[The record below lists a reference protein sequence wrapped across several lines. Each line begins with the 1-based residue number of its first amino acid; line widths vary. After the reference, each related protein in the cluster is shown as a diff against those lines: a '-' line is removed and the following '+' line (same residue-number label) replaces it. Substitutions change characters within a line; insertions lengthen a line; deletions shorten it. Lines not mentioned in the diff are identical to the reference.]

1 MNRKITIFFG
11 ILFFLLSGS
20 SKIVASEIL
29 ALDESIKIALARSLS
44 VQSADEEIM
53 AKEFEELSSKA
64 DFYPKLSTSYTYT
77 RLDNSTVNDAKY
89 TAYPYNPVTNSHFAQ
104 SVSPLDTNRYQ
115 FNITATQPL
124 FTGWRLTIVRDLAAL
139 GVDTAKIQKE
149 TVIQDLILNVKEGYF
164 SILKAEKLAKVAEQ
178 SVELLEAQLKVS
190 QAFYDEGIIAKNDL
204 LQTEVQMAQ
213 VRQDLIRATNGVELA
228 KSLFNKLLRREL
240 NQDLEIKDILDYYPI
255 RLLLDQCMEKAEQ
268 NRPEIKEV
276 SLNVMAAEKTI
287 DLSKSSYYPSVKLI
301 GNYQRVT
308 DDILL
313 DSYPGEDPDSWTIAL
328 QGEWTFWEWKKKRH
342 DVAAARAKLAKA
354 NYILKEIKDNIQ
366 LEVKEAYLSLR
377 EAEKNILVAK
387 KAVVQAEENFR
398 MNEERYKQQV
408 ATSTDVLDALT
419 LLTQARTNYFNALSE
434 HNTAWARLERA
445 MGVGF
450 NKEMK

>member
-1 MNRKITIFFG
+1 MTRKISIFLG
-11 ILFFLLSGS
+11 ILFFLLLGS
-20 SKIVASEIL
+20 SIILASEEL
-29 ALDESIKIALARSLS
+29 TLEESIKIALEKSLS
-44 VQSADEEIM
+44 IYAAQEEIK
-53 AKEFEELSSKA
+53 AKEFEELSTKA
-64 DFYPKLSTSYTYT
+64 DFLPKLSTSYTYT
-77 RLDNSTVNDAKY
+77 RLDNDTINDAKY
-89 TAYPYNPVTNSHFAQ
+89 TTYPYPSF
-104 SVSPLDTNRYQ
+104 SPREISPLDTNTYQ

-124 FTGWRLTIVRDLAAL
+124 FTGWRLTIARDLAAL

-149 TVIQDLILNVKEGYF
+149 TAIQDLVLNVKKAYF
-164 SILKAEKLAKVAEQ
+164 GILKAEKLAKVAEQ

-190 QAFYDEGIIAKNDL
+190 QAFYDEGIIAKNEL

-213 VRQDLIRATNGVELA
+213 ARQNLIKAKNGVEIG

-240 NQDLEIKDILDYYPI
+240 SQGVKIKDILDYYPI
-255 RLLLDQCMEKAEQ
+255 KFLIDQCMEKAGQ

-276 SLNVMAAEKTI
+276 SLNVMSAEKAI
-287 DLSKSSYYPSVKLI
+287 DLTKSSYYPSVTLI
-301 GNYQRVT
+301 GNYQRKT
-308 DDILL
+308 DDVLL
-313 DSYPGEDPDSWTIAL
+313 DSSPGEDPDNWTIML
-328 QGEWTFWEWKKKRH
+328 KGEWIFWEWRKKRH
-342 DVAAARAKLAKA
+342 GVAAARAKLAKV

-377 EAEKNILVAK
+377 EAEKNIQVAK

-434 HNTAWARLERA
+434 HNIAWARLERA
-445 MGVGF
+445 MGIGY
-450 NKEMK
+450 NAEIK

>member
-1 MNRKITIFFG
+1 MTSKISIFLG
-11 ILFFLLSGS
+11 ILFFLLLGS
-20 SKIVASEIL
+20 SIILASEEL
-29 ALDESIKIALARSLS
+29 TLEESIKIALEKSLS
-44 VQSADEEIM
+44 IYSAQEEIK

-64 DFYPKLSTSYTYT
+64 DFLPKLSTSYTYT
-77 RLDNSTVNDAKY
+77 RLDNDTVNDAKY
-89 TAYPYNPVTNSHFAQ
+89 TTY
-104 SVSPLDTNRYQ
+104 PLDTNAYQ

-124 FTGWRLTIVRDLAAL
+124 FTGWRLTILREIASL

-149 TVIQDLILNVKEGYF
+149 TAIQDLVLNVKAAYF
-164 SILKAEKLAKVAEQ
+164 GILKAEKLEKVAKQE
-178 SVELLEAQLKVS
+178 VEQLKANLGVS

-213 VRQDLIRATNGVELA
+213 ARQNLIKATNGVEIA
-228 KSLFNKLLRREL
+228 KSLFNKLLRRGL
-240 NQDLEIKDILDYYPI
+240 NQGVNIKDILDYYPI
-255 RLLLDQCMEKAEQ
+255 KLLLDQCMEKAGQ

-276 SLNVMAAEKTI
+276 SLNVMSAEKAI

-301 GNYQRVT
+301 GNYQRET

-313 DSYPGEDPDSWTIAL
+313 DSSPEEDPDNWTIQL
-328 QGEWTFWEWKKKRH
+328 KGEWTFWEWRKKRY

-377 EAEKNILVAK
+377 EAEKNIQVAK

-445 MGVGF
+445 MGVGY
-450 NKEMK
+450 NAESK

>member
-11 ILFFLLSGS
+11 ILLFLLSGS
-20 SKIVASEIL
+20 SKIAASEIL
-29 ALDESIKIALARSLS
+29 ALDESIKIALERSLS
-44 VQSADEEIM
+44 VRSADEEIK
-53 AKEFEELSSKA
+53 AKEFEELSLKA
-64 DFYPKLSTSYTYT
+64 DFYPKLSTSYKYT

-89 TAYPYNPVTNSHFAQ
+89 TTYPYPSF
-104 SVSPLDTNRYQ
+104 SPRELSPLDTNTYQ
-115 FNITATQPL
+115 LNITATQPL
-124 FTGWRLTIVRDLAAL
+124 FTGWRLTIVRNLAAL

-149 TVIQDLILNVKEGYF
+149 TVIQDLVLNVKEAYF
-164 SILKAEKLAKVAEQ
+164 GILKAEKLAKVAEQ

-213 VRQDLIRATNGVELA
+213 VRQDLTKATNRVELA

-240 NQDLEIKDILDYYPI
+240 NQDLKIKDILDYYPI
-255 RLLLDQCMEKAEQ
+255 KLLLDQCMEKAEQ

-276 SLNVMAAEKTI
+276 SLNVMSAEKNI
-287 DLSKSSYYPSVKLI
+287 DLNKSSYYPSVTLI
-301 GNYQRVT
+301 GNYQRET

-313 DSYPGEDPDSWTIAL
+313 ASNPGEDPDNWTITL

-366 LEVKEAYLSLR
+366 LEVKEAYLLLR

-419 LLTQARTNYFNALSE
+419 LLTQAKTNYFNALSE

-445 MGVGF
+445 MGVGY

>member
-1 MNRKITIFFG
+1 MTRRISIFLG
-11 ILFFLLSGS
+11 ILFIMLLGS
-20 SKIVASEIL
+20 SNILASEVL
-29 ALDESIKIALARSLS
+29 TLEESIKIALENSLS
-44 VQSADEEIM
+44 IYSAKEEIK
-53 AKEFEELSSKA
+53 AKEFEELSTKA
-64 DFYPKLSTSYTYT
+64 DFFPKLSTSYTYT
-77 RLDNSTVNDAKY
+77 RLDNDTVNNAKY
-89 TAYPYNPVTNSHFAQ
+89 TTYPYPSF
-104 SVSPLDTNRYQ
+104 SPREVSPLDTNSYQ

-124 FTGWRLTIVRDLAAL
+124 FTGWRLTISREIASL

-149 TVIQDLILNVKEGYF
+149 TAIQDLVLNVKAAYF
-164 SILKAEKLAKVAEQ
+164 GILKAEKLEKVAKQEVEQ
-178 SVELLEAQLKVS
+178 LEANLRVS

-213 VRQDLIRATNGVELA
+213 ARQNLIKATNGVEIV
-228 KSLFNKLLRREL
+228 KSLFNKLLRRGL
-240 NQDLEIKDILDYYPI
+240 NQGVNIKDILDYYPI
-255 RLLLDQCMEKAEQ
+255 KLLLDQCMEKAKQ

-276 SLNVMAAEKTI
+276 SLNVMAVEKAV
-287 DLSKSSYYPSVKLI
+287 DLNKSSYYPYVTLI
-301 GNYQRVT
+301 GNYQRET

-313 DSYPGEDPDSWTIAL
+313 DSAPGKDPDNWTIQL
-328 QGEWTFWEWKKKRH
+328 KGEWIFWEWRKKRH

-377 EAEKNILVAK
+377 EAEKNIQVAK

-434 HNTAWARLERA
+434 HNIAWARLERA
-445 MGVGF
+445 MGIGY
-450 NKEMK
+450 NG

>member
-1 MNRKITIFFG
+1 MTRKISIFLG
-11 ILFFLLSGS
+11 ILFFLLLGS
-20 SKIVASEIL
+20 SIIFASDEL
-29 ALDESIKIALARSLS
+29 TLEESIKIALEKSLS
-44 VQSADEEIM
+44 IYVAQEEIK
-53 AKEFEELSSKA
+53 AKEFEELSTKA
-64 DFYPKLSTSYTYT
+64 DFLPKLSASYTYT
-77 RLDNSTVNDAKY
+77 RLDNDTINDAKY
-89 TAYPYNPVTNSHFAQ
+89 TTYPYPSF
-104 SVSPLDTNRYQ
+104 SPREVSPLDTNTYQ

-124 FTGWRLTIVRDLAAL
+124 FTGWRLTIARDLASL

-149 TVIQDLILNVKEGYF
+149 TAIQDLVLNVKEAYF
-164 SILKAEKLAKVAEQ
+164 GILKAEKLAKVAEQ

-190 QAFYDEGIIAKNDL
+190 QAFYDEGIIAKNEL

-213 VRQDLIRATNGVELA
+213 ARQNLIKAKNGVEIG

-240 NQDLEIKDILDYYPI
+240 NQVVNIKDILDYYPI
-255 RLLLDQCMEKAEQ
+255 RFLLDQCMEKAGQ

-276 SLNVMAAEKTI
+276 SLNVMSAEKAI
-287 DLSKSSYYPSVKLI
+287 DLSKSSYYPSVTLI
-301 GNYQRVT
+301 GNYQRET

-313 DSYPGEDPDSWTIAL
+313 NSSPGEDSDNWTIML
-328 QGEWTFWEWKKKRH
+328 KGEWTFWEWRKKRH
-342 DVAAARAKLAKA
+342 GVAAARANLAKA

-377 EAEKNILVAK
+377 EAEKNIQVAK
-387 KAVVQAEENFR
+387 KAVLQAEENFR

-419 LLTQARTNYFNALSE
+419 LLTQARTNYFNGLSE

-445 MGVGF
+445 MGIGY
-450 NKEMK
+450 NAESK

>member
-1 MNRKITIFFG
+1 MTRKISIFLG
-11 ILFFLLSGS
+11 ILFFLLLGS
-20 SKIVASEIL
+20 SIILASEEL
-29 ALDESIKIALARSLS
+29 TLEESIKIALEKSLS
-44 VQSADEEIM
+44 IYSAQEEIK
-53 AKEFEELSSKA
+53 AKEFEELSTKA
-64 DFYPKLSTSYTYT
+64 DFLPKLSTSYTYT
-77 RLDNSTVNDAKY
+77 RLDNDTVNDAKY
-89 TAYPYNPVTNSHFAQ
+89 TTYP
-104 SVSPLDTNRYQ
+104 SPLDTNSYQ
-115 FNITATQPL
+115 FNITVTQQV
-124 FTGWRLTIVRDLAAL
+124 FTGWRLTISREIASL

-149 TVIQDLILNVKEGYF
+149 TAIQDLVLNVKAAYF
-164 SILKAEKLAKVAEQ
+164 GILKAEKLAKVAEQ

-213 VRQDLIRATNGVELA
+213 ARQNLIRANNGVEIA
-228 KSLFNKLLRREL
+228 KSLFNKLLRRDL
-240 NQDLEIKDILDYYPI
+240 NQGVKIKDILDYYPI
-255 RLLLDQCMEKAEQ
+255 RLLLDQCMEKAGQ

-276 SLNVMAAEKTI
+276 SLNVMSAEKAI
-287 DLSKSSYYPSVKLI
+287 DLSKSSYYPSVTVI
-301 GNYQRVT
+301 GNYQRET

-313 DSYPGEDPDSWTIAL
+313 DSSPGEDPDNWTITL
-328 QGEWTFWEWKKKRH
+328 KGEWTFWEWRKKRH

-377 EAEKNILVAK
+377 EAEKNIQVAK

-419 LLTQARTNYFNALSE
+419 LLTQARTNYFNTLSE
-434 HNTAWARLERA
+434 HNIAWARLERA
-445 MGVGF
+445 MGVGY
-450 NKEMK
+450 NTESK

>member
-1 MNRKITIFFG
+1 MTRKISIFLG
-11 ILFFLLSGS
+11 ILFFLLLEPSIIFA
-20 SKIVASEIL
+20 SKEL
-29 ALDESIKIALARSLS
+29 TLEESIKLALEKSLS
-44 VQSADEEIM
+44 ISSAQEEIK
-53 AKEFEELSSKA
+53 AKEFEEFSAKA
-64 DFYPKLSTSYTYT
+64 DFLPKLSTSYTYT
-77 RLDNSTVNDAKY
+77 RLDNDTVNDAKY
-89 TAYPYNPVTNSHFAQ
+89 TTYPYPSF
-104 SVSPLDTNRYQ
+104 SPREVSPLDTNTYQ
-115 FNITATQPL
+115 FNITVTQPL
-124 FTGWRLTIVRDLAAL
+124 FTGWRLTILREIALL

-149 TVIQDLILNVKEGYF
+149 TAIQDLVLNVKEAYF
-164 SILKAEKLAKVAEQ
+164 GILKAEKLENVAKQE
-178 SVELLEAQLKVS
+178 VEQLKANLGVS

-213 VRQDLIRATNGVELA
+213 ARQNLIKAENGVEIA
-228 KSLFNKLLRREL
+228 KSLFNKLLGREL
-240 NQDLEIKDILDYYPI
+240 NQGVKIKDILDYYPI
-255 RLLLDQCMEKAEQ
+255 TLLLDQCMEKAKQ

-276 SLNVMAAEKTI
+276 SLNAMSAEKAI
-287 DLSKSSYYPSVKLI
+287 DLSKSSYYPSVSLI
-301 GNYQRVT
+301 GNYQRET

-313 DSYPGEDPDSWTIAL
+313 DSSPEEDPDNWTIML
-328 QGEWTFWEWKKKRH
+328 KGEWTFWEWRKKRY

-377 EAEKNILVAK
+377 EAEKNIQVAK

-445 MGVGF
+445 MGVRY
-450 NKEMK
+450 NAESK

>member
-1 MNRKITIFFG
+1 MTRKISIFLG

-20 SKIVASEIL
+20 SIILASEEL
-29 ALDESIKIALARSLS
+29 TLEESIKIALDKNLS
-44 VQSADEEIM
+44 IYSAQEEIK
-53 AKEFEELSSKA
+53 AKEFEELSTKA
-64 DFYPKLSTSYTYT
+64 DFLPKLSTSYTYT
-77 RLDNSTVNDAKY
+77 RLDNNTVNDAKY
-89 TAYPYNPVTNSHFAQ
+89 TMYPYPSF
-104 SVSPLDTNRYQ
+104 SPKEVSPLDANTYQ
-115 FNITATQPL
+115 FNITVAQPL
-124 FTGWRLTIVRDLAAL
+124 FTGWRLTIARDLASL

-149 TVIQDLILNVKEGYF
+149 TAIQDLVLNVKEAYF
-164 SILKAEKLAKVAEQ
+164 GILKAEKLAKVAEQ

-190 QAFYDEGIIAKNDL
+190 QAFYDEGIIAKNEL

-213 VRQDLIRATNGVELA
+213 ARQNLIKAKNGVEIG

-240 NQDLEIKDILDYYPI
+240 NQVVNIKDILDYYPI
-255 RLLLDQCMEKAEQ
+255 RFLLDQCMEKAGQ

-276 SLNVMAAEKTI
+276 SLNVMSAEKAI
-287 DLSKSSYYPSVKLI
+287 DLSKSSYYPSVTLI
-301 GNYQRVT
+301 GNYQRET

-313 DSYPGEDPDSWTIAL
+313 DSSPGEDSDNWTIML
-328 QGEWTFWEWKKKRH
+328 KGEWTFWEWRKKRH
-342 DVAAARAKLAKA
+342 GVAAARANLAKA

-377 EAEKNILVAK
+377 EAEKNIQVAK

-445 MGVGF
+445 MGAGY
-450 NKEMK
+450 NPESK

>member
-1 MNRKITIFFG
+1 MTRKISIFLG
-11 ILFFLLSGS
+11 ILFFLLLGS
-20 SKIVASEIL
+20 SIILASEEL
-29 ALDESIKIALARSLS
+29 TLEESIKIALEKSLS
-44 VQSADEEIM
+44 IYAAQEEIK
-53 AKEFEELSSKA
+53 AKEFEELSTKA
-64 DFYPKLSTSYTYT
+64 DFLPKLSTSYTYT
-77 RLDNSTVNDAKY
+77 RLDNDTINDAKY
-89 TAYPYNPVTNSHFAQ
+89 TTYPYPSF
-104 SVSPLDTNRYQ
+104 SPREVSPIDTNTYQ

-124 FTGWRLTIVRDLAAL
+124 FTGWRLTIARDLASL

-149 TVIQDLILNVKEGYF
+149 TAIQDLVLNVKEAYF
-164 SILKAEKLAKVAEQ
+164 GILKAEKLAKVAEQ

-190 QAFYDEGIIAKNDL
+190 QAFYDEGIIAKNEL

-213 VRQDLIRATNGVELA
+213 ARQNLIKATNGVEIG

-240 NQDLEIKDILDYYPI
+240 SQGVKIKDILDYYPI
-255 RLLLDQCMEKAEQ
+255 RFLLDQCMEKAGQ

-276 SLNVMAAEKTI
+276 SLNVMSAEKAI
-287 DLSKSSYYPSVKLI
+287 DLSKSSYYPSVTLI
-301 GNYQRVT
+301 GNYQRET

-313 DSYPGEDPDSWTIAL
+313 DSSPGEDPDNWTIML
-328 QGEWTFWEWKKKRH
+328 KGEWIFWEWRKKRH
-342 DVAAARAKLAKA
+342 GVAAARAKLAKA

-377 EAEKNILVAK
+377 EAEKNIQVAK

-445 MGVGF
+445 MGIGY
-450 NKEMK
+450 NAEIK

>member
-1 MNRKITIFFG
+1 MTRKISIFLG
-11 ILFFLLSGS
+11 ILFFLLLGS
-20 SKIVASEIL
+20 SIILASEEL
-29 ALDESIKIALARSLS
+29 TLEESIKIALEKSLS
-44 VQSADEEIM
+44 IYAAQEEIK
-53 AKEFEELSSKA
+53 AKEFEELSTKA
-64 DFYPKLSTSYTYT
+64 DFLPKLSTSYTYT
-77 RLDNSTVNDAKY
+77 RLDNDTINDAKY
-89 TAYPYNPVTNSHFAQ
+89 TTYPYPSF
-104 SVSPLDTNRYQ
+104 SPREVSPLDPNTYQ

-124 FTGWRLTIVRDLAAL
+124 FTGWRLTIARDLAAL

-149 TVIQDLILNVKEGYF
+149 TAIQDLVLNVKKAYF
-164 SILKAEKLAKVAEQ
+164 GILKAEKLAKVAEQ

-190 QAFYDEGIIAKNDL
+190 QAFYDEGIIAKNEL

-213 VRQDLIRATNGVELA
+213 ARQNLIKAKNGVEIG

-240 NQDLEIKDILDYYPI
+240 SQGVKIKDILDYYPI
-255 RLLLDQCMEKAEQ
+255 KFLLDQCMEKAGQ

-276 SLNVMAAEKTI
+276 SLNVMSAEKAI
-287 DLSKSSYYPSVKLI
+287 DLTKSSYYPSVTLI
-301 GNYQRVT
+301 GNYQRKT
-308 DDILL
+308 DDVLL
-313 DSYPGEDPDSWTIAL
+313 DSSPGEDPDNWTIML
-328 QGEWTFWEWKKKRH
+328 KGEWIFWEWRKKRH
-342 DVAAARAKLAKA
+342 GVAAARAKLAKV

-377 EAEKNILVAK
+377 EAEKNIQVAK

-434 HNTAWARLERA
+434 HNIAWARLERA
-445 MGVGF
+445 MGIGY
-450 NKEMK
+450 NAEIK

>member
-1 MNRKITIFFG
+1 MTKKISIFLG

-20 SKIVASEIL
+20 SIILASEEL
-29 ALDESIKIALARSLS
+29 TLEESIKIALDKSLS
-44 VQSADEEIM
+44 IYSAKEEIK
-53 AKEFEELSSKA
+53 AKEFEELSTKA
-64 DFYPKLSTSYTYT
+64 DFLPKLRASYTYT
-77 RLDNSTVNDAKY
+77 RLDNDTVNDATY
-89 TAYPYNPVTNSHFAQ
+89 TTYPYNPLTASHSAR
-104 SVSPLDTNRYQ
+104 SVSPLDTNTYQ
-115 FNITATQPL
+115 FNITVAQPL
-124 FTGWRLTIVRDLAAL
+124 FTGWRLTILREIASL

-149 TVIQDLILNVKEGYF
+149 TAIQDLVLNVKAAYF
-164 SILKAEKLAKVAEQ
+164 GILKAEKLAKVAEQ

-190 QAFYDEGIIAKNDL
+190 QAFYDEGIIAKNEL

-213 VRQDLIRATNGVELA
+213 ARQNLIKAKNGVEIT

-240 NQDLEIKDILDYYPI
+240 NQGVKIKDILDYYPI
-255 RLLLDQCMEKAEQ
+255 RLLLDQCMEKAGQ

-276 SLNVMAAEKTI
+276 SLNVMSAEKAI
-287 DLSKSSYYPSVKLI
+287 GLSKSSYYPSVTLI
-301 GNYQRVT
+301 GNYQRET
-308 DDILL
+308 GDILL
-313 DSYPGEDPDSWTIAL
+313 DSSPGEDPDNWTITL
-328 QGEWTFWEWKKKRH
+328 KGEWTFWEWRKKRH
-342 DVAAARAKLAKA
+342 DVAAARAKRAKA

-377 EAEKNILVAK
+377 EAEKNIQVAK
-387 KAVVQAEENFR
+387 KAVAQAEENFR

-445 MGVGF
+445 MGAGY
-450 NKEMK
+450 NPESK

>member
-1 MNRKITIFFG
+1 MTRKISIFLG
-11 ILFFLLSGS
+11 ILFFLLFGCS
-20 SKIVASEIL
+20 IILASEEL
-29 ALDESIKIALARSLS
+29 TLEESIKIALEKSLS
-44 VQSADEEIM
+44 IYSAQEEIK
-53 AKEFEELSSKA
+53 AKEFEELSTKA
-64 DFYPKLSTSYTYT
+64 DFLPKLSTSYTYT
-77 RLDNSTVNDAKY
+77 HLDNDTVNNAKY
-89 TAYPYNPVTNSHFAQ
+89 TAYPYNPVTNSHFAR
-104 SVSPLDTNRYQ
+104 SVSPLDTNAYQ

-124 FTGWRLTIVRDLAAL
+124 FTGWRLTIERDLAVL

-149 TVIQDLILNVKEGYF
+149 TVIQDLVLNVKEAYF
-164 SILKAEKLAKVAEQ
+164 GILKAEKLAKVAEQ

-190 QAFYDEGIIAKNDL
+190 QAFYDEGIIAKNNL

-213 VRQDLIRATNGVELA
+213 ARQDMITATNRVEIA
-228 KSLFNKLLRREL
+228 KSFFNTLLRRGL
-240 NQDLEIKDILDYYPI
+240 NQEVTVKDILDYNPVELI
-255 RLLLDQCMEKAEQ
+255 LDQCMEKAGQ

-276 SLNVMAAEKTI
+276 SLNVMYAEKAI
-287 DLSKSSYYPSVKLI
+287 DLSKSSYYPSVTLI
-301 GNYQRVT
+301 GNYQRET

-313 DSYPGEDPDSWTIAL
+313 DSSPGEDPDNWTITL
-328 QGEWTFWEWKKKRH
+328 KGEWTFWEWRKKRH

-354 NYILKEIKDNIQ
+354 NYILTEIKDNIQ

-377 EAEKNILVAK
+377 EAEKNIQVAK

-445 MGVGF
+445 MGEGY
-450 NKEMK
+450 NAESK

>member
-1 MNRKITIFFG
+1 MTRKISIFLG

-20 SKIVASEIL
+20 SIIL
-29 ALDESIKIALARSLS
+29 ASDELTLEESIKIALEKSLS
-44 VQSADEEIM
+44 IYVAQEEIK
-53 AKEFEELSSKA
+53 AKEFEELSTKA
-64 DFYPKLSTSYTYT
+64 DFLPKLSASYTYT
-77 RLDNSTVNDAKY
+77 RLDNDTINDAKY
-89 TAYPYNPVTNSHFAQ
+89 TTYPYPSF
-104 SVSPLDTNRYQ
+104 SPREVSPLDTNTYQ

-124 FTGWRLTIVRDLAAL
+124 FTGWRLTIARDLASL

-149 TVIQDLILNVKEGYF
+149 TAIQDLVLNVKEAYF
-164 SILKAEKLAKVAEQ
+164 GILKAEKLAKVAEQ

-190 QAFYDEGIIAKNDL
+190 QAFYDEGIIAKNEL

-213 VRQDLIRATNGVELA
+213 ARQNLIKAKNGVEIG

-240 NQDLEIKDILDYYPI
+240 NQVVNIKDILDYYPI
-255 RLLLDQCMEKAEQ
+255 RFLLDQCMEKAGQ

-276 SLNVMAAEKTI
+276 SLNVMSAEKAI
-287 DLSKSSYYPSVKLI
+287 DLSKSSYYPSVTLI
-301 GNYQRVT
+301 GNYQRET

-313 DSYPGEDPDSWTIAL
+313 NSSPGEDSDNWTIML
-328 QGEWTFWEWKKKRH
+328 KGEWTFWEWRKKRH
-342 DVAAARAKLAKA
+342 GVAAARANLAKA

-377 EAEKNILVAK
+377 EAEKNIQVAK
-387 KAVVQAEENFR
+387 KAVLQAEENFR

-419 LLTQARTNYFNALSE
+419 LLTQARTNYFNGLSE

-445 MGVGF
+445 MGIGY
-450 NKEMK
+450 NAESK

>member
-11 ILFFLLSGS
+11 ILLFLLSGS
-20 SKIVASEIL
+20 SKIAASEIL
-29 ALDESIKIALARSLS
+29 ALDESIKIALERSLS
-44 VQSADEEIM
+44 VRSADEEIK
-53 AKEFEELSSKA
+53 AKEFEELSLKA
-64 DFYPKLSTSYTYT
+64 DFYPKLSTSYKYT

-89 TAYPYNPVTNSHFAQ
+89 TAYPYPSF
-104 SVSPLDTNRYQ
+104 SPREFSPLDTDTYQ

-149 TVIQDLILNVKEGYF
+149 TVIQDLVLNVKEAYF
-164 SILKAEKLAKVAEQ
+164 GILKAEKLAKVAEQ

-213 VRQDLIRATNGVELA
+213 VRQDLIKATNGVELA

-240 NQDLEIKDILDYYPI
+240 NQDLKIKDILDYYPI
-255 RLLLDQCMEKAEQ
+255 KLLLDQCMEKAEQ

-276 SLNVMAAEKTI
+276 SLNVMSAEKTI
-287 DLSKSSYYPSVKLI
+287 DLNKSSYYPSVTLI
-301 GNYQRVT
+301 GNYQRET

-313 DSYPGEDPDSWTIAL
+313 ASNPGEDPDNWTITL

-366 LEVKEAYLSLR
+366 LEVKEAYLLLR

-445 MGVGF
+445 MGVGY
-450 NKEMK
+450 NTEMK

>member
-11 ILFFLLSGS
+11 ILLFLLSGS

-29 ALDESIKIALARSLS
+29 ALDESIKIALERSLS
-44 VQSADEEIM
+44 VRSAYEEIK
-53 AKEFEELSSKA
+53 AKEFEELSLKA
-64 DFYPKLSTSYTYT
+64 DFYPKLSTSYKYT

-89 TAYPYNPVTNSHFAQ
+89 TTYPYPSF
-104 SVSPLDTNRYQ
+104 SPREFSPLETNAYQ

-149 TVIQDLILNVKEGYF
+149 TVIQDLVLNVKEAYF
-164 SILKAEKLAKVAEQ
+164 GILKAEKLAKVAEQ

-213 VRQDLIRATNGVELA
+213 VRQDLIKATNGVELA

-240 NQDLEIKDILDYYPI
+240 NQDLKIKDILDYYPI

-276 SLNVMAAEKTI
+276 SLNVMSAEKNI
-287 DLSKSSYYPSVKLI
+287 DLNKSSYYPSVTLI
-301 GNYQRVT
+301 GNYQRET

-313 DSYPGEDPDSWTIAL
+313 ASNPGEDPDNWTITL

-342 DVAAARAKLAKA
+342 DVAAARAKLAKV

-366 LEVKEAYLSLR
+366 LEVKEAYLLLR

-419 LLTQARTNYFNALSE
+419 LLTQAKTNYFNALSE

-445 MGVGF
+445 MGVGY

>member
-1 MNRKITIFFG
+1 MTRKISIFLG
-11 ILFFLLSGS
+11 ILFFLLLGS
-20 SKIVASEIL
+20 SIILASEEL
-29 ALDESIKIALARSLS
+29 TLEESIKIALEKSLS
-44 VQSADEEIM
+44 IYAAQEEIK
-53 AKEFEELSSKA
+53 AKEFEELSTKA
-64 DFYPKLSTSYTYT
+64 DFLPKLSTSYTYT
-77 RLDNSTVNDAKY
+77 RLDNDTINDAKY
-89 TAYPYNPVTNSHFAQ
+89 TTYPYPSF
-104 SVSPLDTNRYQ
+104 SPREISPLDTNTYQ

-124 FTGWRLTIVRDLAAL
+124 FTGWRLTIARDLAAL

-149 TVIQDLILNVKEGYF
+149 TAIQDLVLNVKKAYF
-164 SILKAEKLAKVAEQ
+164 GILKAEKLAKVAEQ

-190 QAFYDEGIIAKNDL
+190 QAFYDEGIIAKNEL

-213 VRQDLIRATNGVELA
+213 ARQNLIKAKNGVEIG

-240 NQDLEIKDILDYYPI
+240 SQGVKIKDILDYYPI
-255 RLLLDQCMEKAEQ
+255 KFLLDQCMEKAGQ

-276 SLNVMAAEKTI
+276 SLNVMSAEKAI
-287 DLSKSSYYPSVKLI
+287 DLTKSSYYPSVTLI
-301 GNYQRVT
+301 GNYQRKT
-308 DDILL
+308 DDVLL
-313 DSYPGEDPDSWTIAL
+313 DSSPGEDPDNWTIML
-328 QGEWTFWEWKKKRH
+328 KGEWIFWEWRKKRH
-342 DVAAARAKLAKA
+342 GVAAARAKLAKV

-377 EAEKNILVAK
+377 EAEKNIQVAK

-434 HNTAWARLERA
+434 HNIAWARLERA
-445 MGVGF
+445 MGIGY
-450 NKEMK
+450 NAEIK